1 LQQGERYAEEDC
13 WPRLRR
19 CYGFGLESWPTI
31 ATRLLMLAC
40 IVEMLA
46 RPAIAQRTHSSSS
59 TPQYNF
65 APVRAYIIKTLA
77 ETQLPSVSVALAKDG
92 KIIWEEAFG
101 WADREKMI
109 PATPGTVY
117 ALASLTKP
125 YASTGVMELVEQHKI
140 NLDHPINEYL
150 GSAPLTAIVGDASGA
165 TVRRVLCHT
174 SGLPIHSVNLLGN
187 GDQVPP
193 MADTIRRY
201 GVLVNPP
208 GHYFEYSN
216 LGYGALGYMTSLISQ
231 LDWKDYMRNKVFL
244 PLGLFHTSVG
254 IGPGLE
260 DDVAARYDNRNR
272 RLPAF
277 AADTPGASSIWSSA
291 HDVVRFGMFQLKD
304 HLPDQR
310 AILTDASLDLMKA
323 PATGGVPSAGTMLG
337 RKSYGLGWFV
347 EPDDHGYMVLSHEG
361 ATLGATTTL
370 EIFPSEDLV
379 IVVLINQGVVED
391 VLVDIVQQI
400 AAAVLPKYAALK
412 AVAPASR
419 QSPSPKSEAQF
430 PLAEFLGSWTGTAR
444 TWQGSVPLTITVQ
457 PDGDVHVRL
466 GDQLETLLTTVPAFI
481 KDHRLVGMFTGTMPT
496 PDVKNNADKM
506 GLTLSLRDGRL
517 IGEALAFNDMDF
529 DPYAG
534 KPNFTISSYVELA
547 KTSPVK

>member
-1 LQQGERYAEEDC
+1 MDSVWKCRSTTAAG
-13 WPRLRR
+13 RLMPAI
-19 CYGFGLESWPTI
+19 L
-31 ATRLLMLAC
+31 ATLLTC
-40 IVEMLA
+40 
-46 RPAIAQRTHSSSS
+46 PAIAQRTHSTSS

-65 APVRAYIIKTLA
+65 AAVRAYINKTIA
-77 ETQLPSVSVALAKDG
+77 EKLLPSVSIAVAKDG

-109 PATPGTVY
+109 PATPATMY

-125 YASTGVMELVEQHKI
+125 YTSTGVMELVEQHKI
-140 NLDHPINEYL
+140 DIDHPINEYL

-201 GVLVNPP
+201 GALVNPP
-208 GHYFEYSN
+208 GQYFDYSN
-216 LGYGALGYMTSLISQ
+216 LGYGALGYMTSLVSQ
-231 LDWKDYMRNKVFL
+231 LDWKDYMRDKVFL
-244 PLGLFHTSVG
+244 PLGLLHTSVG

-260 DDVAARYDNRNR
+260 DYAVARYDKGNR

-277 AADTPGASSIWSSA
+277 AADTPGASTIWSSA

-310 AILTDASLDLMKA
+310 AILTDAALDLLKK

-337 RKSYGLGWFV
+337 RKSYGLGWFID
-347 EPDDHGYMVLSHEG
+347 PDDHGYTVLSHEG
-361 ATLGATTTL
+361 AGLGATTTL
-370 EIFPSEDLV
+370 EIFPTEDLA
-379 IVVLINQGVVED
+379 IVVLINQGIVED
-391 VLVDIVQQI
+391 DLVDIVQHL
-400 AAAVLPKYAALK
+400 AAAILPKYAAALK
-412 AVAPASR
+412 AGATAPPQSASPGPET
-419 QSPSPKSEAQF
+419 QLSL
-430 PLAEFLGSWTGTAR
+430 LAELVGTWTGTAR
-444 TWQGSVPLTITVQ
+444 TWQGSIPLTITVQ
-457 PDGDVHVRL
+457 PNGDVHVKL
-466 GDQLETLLTTVPAFI
+466 GDQLETLLTTVPPFI
-481 KDHRLVGMFTGTMPT
+481 KEHRLVGMFTGTMPT
-496 PDVKNNADKM
+496 PDVKNYTDKV

-517 IGEALAFNDMDF
+517 IGEALAFNTMDF

-534 KPNFTISSYVELA
+534 KPEFTISFYVELT
-547 KTSPVK
+547 KKSPAQ

>member
-1 LQQGERYAEEDC
+1 MGSVWKSR
-13 WPRLRR
+13 
-19 CYGFGLESWPTI
+19 PTV

-40 IVEMLA
+40 MVEMLA

-59 TPQYNF
+59 TPQYDF
-65 APVRAYIIKTLA
+65 AAVRAHIQKTVT
-77 ETQLPSVSVALAKDG
+77 EKQLPSVSVAVAKNG
-92 KIIWEEAFG
+92 KVIWEEAFG

-109 PATPGTVY
+109 PATPDTIY

-125 YASTGVMELVEQHKI
+125 YTSTGVMELVEQHKI
-140 NLDHPINEYL
+140 DLDRPINEYL

-201 GVLVNPP
+201 GTLVNPP
-208 GHYFEYSN
+208 GQYFDYSN
-216 LGYGALGYMTSLISQ
+216 LGYGALGYMTSLVSQ
-231 LDWKDYMRNKVFL
+231 LGWKDYMRDKVFL

-260 DDVAARYDNRNR
+260 AYAVARYDNGNR

-277 AADTPGASSIWSSA
+277 AADTPGASTIWSSA
-291 HDVVRFGMFQLKD
+291 HDVVRFGMFQLKE

-310 AILTDASLDLMKA
+310 AILSDATLDLMKT

-337 RKSYGLGWFV
+337 RKSYGLGWFID
-347 EPDDHGYMVLSHEG
+347 PDDHGYTVLSHEG
-361 ATLGATTTL
+361 AGLGATTTL
-370 EIFPSEDLV
+370 EIFPADDLA
-379 IVVLINQGVVED
+379 IVVLINQGIVED
-391 VLVDIVQQI
+391 TLVDIVQHV
-400 AAAVLPKYAALK
+400 AASILPKYAAALN
-412 AVAPASR
+412 AGPPAPA
-419 QSPSPKSEAQF
+419 QSASSPETQL
-430 PLAEFLGSWTGTAR
+430 PLLAELVGTWTGTAR
-444 TWQGSVPLTITVQ
+444 TWQGSVPLTLTVQ
-457 PDGDVHVRL
+457 ADGDVHVRL
-466 GDQLETLLTTVPAFI
+466 GDQLETLLTTVPPFI
-481 KDHRLVGMFTGTMPT
+481 KEHRLVGMFTGTMPT
-496 PDVKNNADKM
+496 PDVKNYADKV
-506 GLTLSLRDGRL
+506 GLTLSLRNGHL

-534 KPNFTISSYVELA
+534 KPNFTISSYVELTQ
-547 KTSPVK
+547 KSPVK

>member
-1 LQQGERYAEEDC
+1 MFLVSVA
-13 WPRLRR
+13 
-19 CYGFGLESWPTI
+19 
-31 ATRLLMLAC
+31 LLSL
-40 IVEMLA
+40 VL
-46 RPAIAQRTHSSSS
+46 PSAIAQRTPSSSS
-59 TPQYNF
+59 ITQYDF
-65 APVRAYIIKTLA
+65 ATVRAYVNKTIA
-77 ETQLPSVSVALAKDG
+77 EKQLPSVSIAVAKSG

-109 PATPGTVY
+109 RATPGTMY

-125 YASTGVMELVEQHKI
+125 YTAAGVMELVEQHKI

-150 GSAPLTAIVGDASGA
+150 GFATLTAEVGDASGA

-174 SGLPIHSVNLLGN
+174 SGLPIHSVNLPGT
-187 GDQVPP
+187 GDQLIP

-201 GVLVNPP
+201 GTLVNPP
-208 GHYFEYSN
+208 GEYFDYSN
-216 LGYGALGYMTSLISQ
+216 LGYGALGYVTSLVSQ
-231 LDWKDYMRNKVFL
+231 LDWKDYMRSRVFV

-254 IGPGLE
+254 VGPGLE
-260 DDVAARYDNRNR
+260 DYAVARYDNKNH

-310 AILTDASLDLMKA
+310 AILTDATLDLMKE
-323 PATGGVPSAGTMLG
+323 PATAGVPSAGTMLG
-337 RKSYGLGWFV
+337 RKSYGLGWFI
-347 EPDDHGYMVLSHEG
+347 EPDDHGYTVLSHEG

-391 VLVDIVQQI
+391 ALVDIVQQI
-400 AAAVLPKYAALK
+400 AAAVLPKYAAALK
-412 AVAPASR
+412 VAPAQP
-419 QSPSPKSEAQF
+419 QSASPNSATDL
-430 PLAEFLGSWTGTAR
+430 PLLTELVGTWTGSVR
-444 TWQGSVPLTITVQ
+444 TWQGSVPLTLMIQ

-466 GDQLETLLTTVPAFI
+466 GDQLETLLTTVPPFI
-481 KDHRLVGMFTGTMPT
+481 KERRLVGMFTGTMPT
-496 PDVKNNADKM
+496 PDVKNNADKV
-506 GLTLSLRDGRL
+506 GLTLSLRNGRL
-517 IGEALAFNDMDF
+517 IGEALAFNDMEF

-547 KTSPVK
+547 KTSSAK

>member
-1 LQQGERYAEEDC
+1 MDSVWKCR
-13 WPRLRR
+13 
-19 CYGFGLESWPTI
+19 STI
-31 ATRLLMLAC
+31 ATRRLTLAF
-40 IVEMLA
+40 LA
-46 RPAIAQRTHSSSS
+46 ALITCPAIAQRTHSTSS
-59 TPQYNF
+59 TPRYDF
-65 APVRAYIIKTLA
+65 AAVRAYINKTIA
-77 ETQLPSVSVALAKDG
+77 EKRLPSVSVALAEDG

-125 YASTGVMELVEQHKI
+125 YTSTGVMELVEQHKI
-140 NLDHPINEYL
+140 ALDHPINEYL

-174 SGLPIHSVNLLGN
+174 SGLPIHSVNLVGN

-193 MADTIRRY
+193 TADTIRRY
-201 GVLVNPP
+201 GTLVNPP
-208 GHYFEYSN
+208 GQYFDYSN
-216 LGYGALGYMTSLISQ
+216 LGYGALGYMTSLVSQ
-231 LDWKDYMRNKVFL
+231 LDWKDYMRDKVFL

-260 DDVAARYDNRNR
+260 DYVVARYDNGNR

-277 AADTPGASSIWSSA
+277 AADTPGASTIWSSA

-310 AILTDASLDLMKA
+310 AILTDATLDLMKE

-337 RKSYGLGWFV
+337 RKSYGLGWFI
-347 EPDDHGYMVLSHEG
+347 EPDDHGYTVLSHEG

-370 EIFPSEDLV
+370 EIFPAEDLA

-400 AAAVLPKYAALK
+400 AAAVLPKYAAALK
-412 AVAPASR
+412 AVAPAPP
-419 QSPSPKSEAQF
+419 QSASPNSEAQF
-430 PLAEFLGSWTGTAR
+430 PLAELIGSWTGAAR

-481 KDHRLVGMFTGTMPT
+481 KDHRLVGMFTGTMPM
-496 PDVKNNADKM
+496 PDVKNYADKV

-534 KPNFTISSYVELA
+534 KPNFTISSYVELTR
-547 KTSPVK
+547 TSPVK